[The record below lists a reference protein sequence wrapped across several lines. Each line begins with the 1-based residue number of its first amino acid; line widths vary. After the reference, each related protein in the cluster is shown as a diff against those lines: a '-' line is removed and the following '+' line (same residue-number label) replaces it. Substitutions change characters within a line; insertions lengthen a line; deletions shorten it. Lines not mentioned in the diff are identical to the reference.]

1 MFVDVFLLFCDD
13 GCFFFHE
20 DSRQIMKEI
29 IRAAATGSPSAVNQQ
44 AYKFYVV
51 YNKSI
56 LHAIADKALAA
67 LVRQGFDIPACLCRL
82 FSMFFSHS
90 PINKRQVF
98 IMCVDVGF
106 QKQQSNSLQER
117 KKWMSSFMTHQLLFL

>member
-1 MFVDVFLLFCDD
+1 
-13 GCFFFHE
+13 
-20 DSRQIMKEI
+20 MKEI

-67 LVRQGFDIPACLCRL
+67 LVRQGFDIPACLCCP
-82 FSMFFSHS
+82 FFPSFFSFFHQRKS
-90 PINKRQVF
+90 
-98 IMCVDVGF
+98 CVY
-106 QKQQSNSLQER
+106 
-117 KKWMSSFMTHQLLFL
+117 HAC